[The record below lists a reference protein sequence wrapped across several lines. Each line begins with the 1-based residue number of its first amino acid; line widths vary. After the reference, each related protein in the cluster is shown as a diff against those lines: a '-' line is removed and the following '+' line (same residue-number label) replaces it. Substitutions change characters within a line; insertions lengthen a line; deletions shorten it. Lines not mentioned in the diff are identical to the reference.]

1 MIDTDKYEG
10 HTEGPWIP
18 QVNSQ
23 VCSSTVVHTIIAT
36 VEYNHPQNKA
46 LIADAPLLL
55 AEVKQLRKFT
65 NKLNNIIGTF
75 DEFMCG
81 NWTRE
86 NLHRTFTGTKG
97 LWNEL
102 LTKEDEE

>member
-1 MIDTDKYEG
+1 MIDTEKYEG

-23 VCSSTVVHTIIAT
+23 VSTAVHANAVHYVPTRAVTIIAT

-55 AEVKQLRKFT
+55 AEVKRLRSIADD
-65 NKLNNIIGTF
+65 LYAYIVSDADISLSAIEEQMDWREEG
-75 DEFMCG
+75 DE
-81 NWTRE
+81 
-86 NLHRTFTGTKG
+86 
-97 LWNEL
+97 
-102 LTKEDEE
+102 

>member
-23 VCSSTVVHTIIAT
+23 VSTAVHANAVHYVPSRAVTIIAT

-55 AEVKQLRKFT
+55 AEVKR
-65 NKLNNIIGTF
+65 
-75 DEFMCG
+75 
-81 NWTRE
+81 
-86 NLHRTFTGTKG
+86 LHAILHDYFICPECAQKKCDGECEG
-97 LWNEL
+97 
-102 LTKEDEE
+102 EDMK